1 MYSGITPPT
10 IVFAAPYARPSSR
23 RRRWARDL
31 DRRADRVCAAVEWR
45 GRTKGSLMTRTP
57 PPRGA
62 SLEELRAEAEHA
74 AQRLALYRRKVLLGQ
89 GEPRRLAELE
99 RI

>member
-1 MYSGITPPT
+1 
-10 IVFAAPYARPSSR
+10 
-23 RRRWARDL
+23 
-31 DRRADRVCAAVEWR
+31 
-45 GRTKGSLMTRTP
+45 MTRSI

-74 AQRLALYRRKVLLGQ
+74 AQRLTLYRRKVLLGQ

-99 RI
+99 RTAVGAAARLRRAQAGR